1 MQAQPYR
8 KSSERAPSPVLD
20 AMTAGRSASGHEQLA
35 RSFQKKRGA
44 AKKTVLRVP
53 RVTPL
58 HKRFR

>member
-8 KSSERAPSPVLD
+8 KSGSRAPSPVLD

-35 RSFQKKRGA
+35 RAFHKKRGTGPKA
-44 AKKTVLRVP
+44 LLRVP

-58 HKRFR
+58 HKRLR